1 MKNENSY
8 IFRKANEQEVEILTE
23 LSIAAFHTD
32 YLVGGDE
39 LDGPPGYDDINW
51 HSDMQ
56 KGGHLYAFLV
66 DNKIIGGAVIFK
78 DKNSIYIGRI
88 FVDPLYHHQGYG
100 IAIMK
105 AIESLESAI
114 NSFYLDTPIKNIRTN
129 AFYKKLGY
137 IETSRDT
144 ECVYYKKI
152 K

>member
-1 MKNENSY
+1 MKNEDSY
-8 IFRKANEQEVEILTE
+8 IFRKANEQEVERLTE

-51 HSDMQ
+51 HFEMQ
-56 KGGHLYAFLV
+56 KDGHLYTFLV

-78 DKNSIYIGRI
+78 DNSSIYIGRI

-100 IAIMK
+100 IAIMN
-105 AIESLESAI
+105 AIESLDDTI
-114 NSFYLDTPIKNIRTN
+114 DSFYLDTPIKNTRTN

-137 IETSRDT
+137 IETSRDS
-144 ECVYYKKI
+144 ECVNYKKI
-152 K
+152 R